1 MNFQLDEHEIL
12 VNYVPS
18 RRYGLPRESDR
29 SPRNHRHDDDDDA
42 GHDEAVDE
50 EFDEVEYLF
59 EHSDYEEDD
68 YLFIDRLVAI
78 IFN

>member
-29 SPRNHRHDDDDDA
+29 SPRDHRHDD
-42 GHDEAVDE
+42 HDAVDE

-68 YLFIDRLVAI
+68 YLFIDRLVPTI
-78 IFN
+78 LN

>member
-1 MNFQLDEHEIL
+1 MVQLDEHEIL

-18 RRYGLPRESDR
+18 RRYGLPRNDQNEQPSV
-29 SPRNHRHDDDDDA
+29 
-42 GHDEAVDE
+42 VDE

-68 YLFIDRLVAI
+68 YLFIDR
-78 IFN
+78 